1 MSKLHLGLLQGLIQ
15 SKTEK
20 ESNHCLENSAGNGY
34 ALGKLSA
41 LAVVRKSSVSITTS
55 HLSIVALSITEKLFV

>member
-41 LAVVRKSSVSITTS
+41 LAVVRISSVSITTS